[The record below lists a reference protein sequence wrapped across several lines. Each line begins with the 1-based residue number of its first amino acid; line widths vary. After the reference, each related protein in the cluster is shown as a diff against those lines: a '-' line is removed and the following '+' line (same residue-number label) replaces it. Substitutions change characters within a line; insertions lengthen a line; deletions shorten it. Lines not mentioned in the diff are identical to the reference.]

1 MQELLGHCLA
11 QLQDNNRRV
20 ESLEAH
26 LQEYGYK
33 GEFVP
38 PTEPA
43 EPPADEA
50 SSSEF
55 AASFFMDISSAIS
68 SSAGITMGESQ
79 DEIVSGQH
87 ANQLLRHLA

>member
-43 EPPADEA
+43 EPPANEA
-50 SSSEF
+50 SSSK
-55 AASFFMDISSAIS
+55 AASLFPDISSAIS
-68 SSAGITMGESQ
+68 SSAGIAMGEGQ
-79 DEIVSGQH
+79 DEIVSSQH
-87 ANQLLRHLA
+87 ANQLLRNLA